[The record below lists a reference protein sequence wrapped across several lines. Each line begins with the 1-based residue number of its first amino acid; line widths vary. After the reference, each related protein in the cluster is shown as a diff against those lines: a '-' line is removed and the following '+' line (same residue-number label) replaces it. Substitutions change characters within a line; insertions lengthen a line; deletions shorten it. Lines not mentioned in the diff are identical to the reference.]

1 MNLLSLPNQDKSL
14 KEHYS
19 SIVEEIVS
27 IAKQIRDEVKFTCV
41 HVYAIGYLHD

>member
-1 MNLLSLPNQDKSL
+1 MNLLSIPNQNKSL

-27 IAKQIRDEVKFTCV
+27 IAKQIRDEV
-41 HVYAIGYLHD
+41 